1 RRIGRGVRAVG
12 LNKDRRK
19 SARQYAIS
27 GISGVCNPRETLE
40 NFRYN
45 FTMRI
50 GVGSVELTGG
60 ELDMCRRRVC
70 FVSHGGNYTPRT
82 PGSSANCIKV
92 VWVRVFVDSFVL
104 ARCRNDIDLQ
114 QI

>member
-1 RRIGRGVRAVG
+1 MSNPARDIESKQLTTNSLFASQFFQRSKRRIGRGVRAVG

-70 FVSHGGNYTPRT
+70 FV
-82 PGSSANCIKV
+82 
-92 VWVRVFVDSFVL
+92 
-104 ARCRNDIDLQ
+104 
-114 QI
+114 